1 MRDIDEQSTI
11 HRTVPTAENSP
22 ALNISNAEAETPC
35 SEQSHVTTSFLTGS
49 GVILTYDIFRKS
61 YAFSIGVGM
70 SLSLKFFVQH

>member
-1 MRDIDEQSTI
+1 MRDTDEQPKT
-11 HRTVPTAENSP
+11 HRTVPTAETSP

-49 GVILTYDIFRKS
+49 DVISTYDIFRKS

-70 SLSLKFFVQH
+70 SLSLRLSVQY